1 MGKKK
6 LYRFEE
12 LKNFRNVFQPGYTE
26 IFSNDFHLKGKW
38 RSVFFNNANPVILE
52 LACGKGEYTTGLA
65 ELYPGKNFIGIDI
78 KGARIFVGAKYALDH
93 QLQNVAFLRFPIDW
107 LPRFFGQ
114 DEVDEI
120 WVTFPDPYLQA
131 SRSLKRLTSSKFLSI
146 YTNVLKENGMI
157 HLKTDNQIL
166 FDYTL
171 DMVKTNKMPVI
182 RMISNLNDLP
192 DAEPEFEI
200 HTFYEKKFLKTGAK
214 INYLEFG
221 LPRLSK
227 FCEPEIKYG
236 MTGMPRKS
244 IPN

>member
-6 LYRFEE
+6 LYRFAE
-12 LKNFRNVFQPGYTE
+12 LKNFPNVFQPGYKE
-26 IFSNDFHLKGKW
+26 IFSKEFYLKGKW
-38 RSVFFNNANPVILE
+38 RSGFFNNTNPVILE

-65 ELYPGKNFIGIDI
+65 ELYPDKNFIGIDI
-78 KGARIFVGAKYALDH
+78 KGARIFVGAKYALDN
-93 QLQNVAFLRFPIDW
+93 QMQNVAFLRFPIDW
-107 LPRFFGQ
+107 LPQFFLQ

-120 WVTFPDPYLQA
+120 WITFPDPHLQA

-146 YTNVLKENGMI
+146 YTNVLKENGII

-166 FDYTL
+166 YDYTI
-171 DMVKTNKMPVI
+171 DIVKTNKMPVLRAI
-182 RMISNLNDLP
+182 TDLNDQP
-192 DAEPEFEI
+192 EQDPEFKI

-221 LPRLSK
+221 LPRITK
-227 FCEPEIKYG
+227 FNEPEIKYG

-244 IPN
+244 MPD